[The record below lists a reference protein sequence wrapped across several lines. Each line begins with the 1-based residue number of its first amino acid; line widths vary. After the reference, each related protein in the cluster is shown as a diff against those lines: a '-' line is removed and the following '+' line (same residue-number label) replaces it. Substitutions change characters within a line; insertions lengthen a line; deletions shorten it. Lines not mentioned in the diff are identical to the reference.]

1 MKKKMKVIATVEAR
15 MASTRLP
22 GKTMM
27 KVIGKPIL
35 ELVVERLRMAKTVDE
50 VVVATTV
57 NPKDN
62 VIVEFCEGEGIP
74 YHRDS
79 EEDVL
84 GRVIEAAKKF
94 KGDIIIQSGADNPF
108 YDPDLVDE
116 LIKIYKTG
124 KYDYV
129 CNDMELTYPLGVDAH
144 IMSIE
149 TLEEI
154 GEKATKPRERDDVP
168 RYIWEHPKEYRIFNL
183 KATKKLHRPEFRL
196 TLDYE
201 EDMILT
207 RKIYEALYPKNP
219 KFTTLDVIKFL
230 DTRPELKKINAHCVQ
245 RVAPFLP

>member
-1 MKKKMKVIATVEAR
+1 MKKKMKVVATVEAR

-27 KVIGKPIL
+27 KVVNKPIL

-57 NPKDN
+57 NPKDD
-62 VIVEFCEGEGIP
+62 VIVEFCKRKGIS
-74 YHRDS
+74 YHRGS

-108 YDPDLVDE
+108 YDPNLVDE
-116 LIKIYKTG
+116 LVKIYKTG

-129 CNDMELTYPLGVDAH
+129 ANDMKLTYPLGVDAH
-144 IMSIE
+144 VMSFE
-149 TLEEI
+149 TLKDV
-154 GEKATKPRERDDVP
+154 GKKATKPRERDDVP

-183 KATKKLHRPEFRL
+183 EAPKELCRPELRL

-201 EDMILT
+201 EDLILT

-230 DTRPELKKINAHCVQ
+230 DANPSLKEINAHCVQ